1 MLWSDLS
8 RDITRT
14 ELASGEESASVTLQ
28 VGTPDTPGGEL
39 HLIARHSVLS
49 TSGNIDVSVRLNSDS
64 GANYAR
70 QGLSGVSGSDSA
82 SGDAAETSYKIH
94 SVGDTAFKFG
104 NGELLVADAFS
115 GRGFKA
121 IESIGANFENEIV
134 LAAGNWADLSAVT
147 SVTWVATG
155 GGLFAEG
162 SVFTLAVVDEMFA
175 IAGGQT
181 IIT

>member
-8 RDITRT
+8 RDITRS

-39 HLIARHSVLS
+39 HLIARHSVRS
-49 TSGNIDVSVRLNSDS
+49 TSGSIDVSVRLNADS
-64 GANYAR
+64 GSNYAS
-70 QGLSGVSGSDSA
+70 QELSGASGSAAA
-82 SGDAAETSYKIH
+82 SGNSAETSYKIH

-104 NGELLVADAFS
+104 NGELLIADAFS

-121 IESIGANFENEIV
+121 IESVGANFENQIV
-134 LAAGNWADLSAVT
+134 LSAGNWADLSAVT

-162 SVFTLAVVDEMFA
+162 SVFALAVADDMFA